1 MIKERKVGIKLNL
14 KFFKNVSILTLIGM
28 LIKVIGAIY
37 RVPLTQIIGNEG
49 NGYYGSAHN
58 IYTMILLI
66 SSTSIP
72 MAVSKLLSSQKFKKE
87 EKQDKKSPSK
97 VCFSFV

>member
-1 MIKERKVGIKLNL
+1 
-14 KFFKNVSILTLIGM
+14 M

-72 MAVSKLLSSQKFKKE
+72 MAVSKLLSSQKLRKRRNRKY
-87 EKQDKKSPSK
+87 SSA
-97 VCFSFV
+97 